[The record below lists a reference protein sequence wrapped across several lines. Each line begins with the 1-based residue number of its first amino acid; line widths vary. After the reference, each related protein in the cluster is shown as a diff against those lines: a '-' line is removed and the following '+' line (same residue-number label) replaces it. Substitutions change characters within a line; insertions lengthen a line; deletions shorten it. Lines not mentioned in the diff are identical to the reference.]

1 METDTAPQVPAVG
14 QVTTEQAGEDTTAPV
29 GDLQSSEALID
40 EVDRLLDQV
49 DGALARLDDGSYGTC
64 TTCGGSIADGDLARS
79 PTSQTCSACEAG
91 SEG

>member
-1 METDTAPQVPAVG
+1 METDTAPQVPQVPA
-14 QVTTEQAGEDTTAPV
+14 VTTGPAAVDTTAPV

-49 DGALARLDDGSYGTC
+49 DGALARIDDGSYGTC
-64 TTCGGSIADGDLARS
+64 STCGGPIADGDLARS
-79 PTSQTCSACEAG
+79 PTSQTCSDCEAA

>member
-1 METDTAPQVPAVG
+1 METDTAPQVPP
-14 QVTTEQAGEDTTAPV
+14 VTTEQVADQTAAPV

-64 TTCGGSIADGDLARS
+64 STCGGSIADGDLARS
-79 PTSQTCSACEAG
+79 PTSQTCSACESASDG
-91 SEG
+91 

>member
-1 METDTAPQVPAVG
+1 METDTDPQLPP
-14 QVTTEQAGEDTTAPV
+14 VTNDESVDETATLG

-64 TTCGGSIADGDLARS
+64 SSCGGPIADHDLVRS
-79 PTSQTCSACEAG
+79 PTSQHCSTCEAASDG
-91 SEG
+91 

>member
-1 METDTAPQVPAVG
+1 METDTAPQIP
-14 QVTTEQAGEDTTAPV
+14 QDPTEEAADETPAPV

-64 TTCGGSIADGDLARS
+64 TSCGGSIADGDLARS
-79 PTSQTCSACEAG
+79 PTSQICSACEAASDG
-91 SEG
+91 

>member
-1 METDTAPQVPAVG
+1 METDTAPQAP
-14 QVTTEQAGEDTTAPV
+14 QVTTQQGADQTAAPV

-64 TTCGGSIADGDLARS
+64 STCGGSIADGDLARS
-79 PTSQTCSACEAG
+79 PTSQTCSACDSASDG
-91 SEG
+91 

>member
-1 METDTAPQVPAVG
+1 METDTAPQVP
-14 QVTTEQAGEDTTAPV
+14 QVTTEPAADAAAAPV

-64 TTCGGSIADGDLARS
+64 RTCGGPIADGDLARS
-79 PTSQTCSACEAG
+79 PTSRTCSACEEASDG
-91 SEG
+91 

>member
-1 METDTAPQVPAVG
+1 METDTDPLVT
-14 QVTTEQAGEDTTAPV
+14 QVTTQGAVEETAPPV

-64 TTCGGSIADGDLARS
+64 ASCGGSIADSDLARS
-79 PTSQTCSACEAG
+79 PTSQTCSACEASSDG
-91 SEG
+91 

>member
-1 METDTAPQVPAVG
+1 METDTAPQVPPVSSDEAADG
-14 QVTTEQAGEDTTAPV
+14 TAAPV

-49 DGALARLDDGSYGTC
+49 DGALTRLDDGSYGTC
-64 TTCGGSIADGDLARS
+64 QSCGGSIADSDLARS

-91 SEG
+91 SDG